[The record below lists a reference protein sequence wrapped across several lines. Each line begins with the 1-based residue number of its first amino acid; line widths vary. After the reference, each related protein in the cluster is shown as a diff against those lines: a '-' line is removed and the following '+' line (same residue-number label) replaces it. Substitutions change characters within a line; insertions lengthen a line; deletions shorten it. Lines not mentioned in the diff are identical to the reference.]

1 MFQKQK
7 NLSESTDEKRNKIQ
21 NDIMEQNIF
30 KVFKNLQSDSLKSD
44 LNSKIFSSNVDDE
57 EDQASKKEE
66 AQACMNLD

>member
-30 KVFKNLQSDSLKSD
+30 KVFKNLQSDSVQSG
-44 LNSKIFSSNVDDE
+44 LNSKIFNSNVDDSE
-57 EDQASKKEE
+57 EQASKKEE
-66 AQACMNLD
+66 AQASMNLD

>member
-30 KVFKNLQSDSLKSD
+30 KVFKNLQSDSVQSG
-44 LNSKIFSSNVDDE
+44 LNSKIFNSNVDDS

-66 AQACMNLD
+66 AQASMNLD

>member
-30 KVFKNLQSDSLKSD
+30 KVFKNLQSDSVQSG
-44 LNSKIFSSNVDDE
+44 LNSKIFSSEVDDSE
-57 EDQASKKEE
+57 EQASKKEE
-66 AQACMNLD
+66 AQASMNLD

>member
-1 MFQKQK
+1 
-7 NLSESTDEKRNKIQ
+7 
-21 NDIMEQNIF
+21 MEQKIF

>member
-57 EDQASKKEE
+57 EDQASKK
-66 AQACMNLD
+66 

>member
-30 KVFKNLQSDSLKSD
+30 KVFKNLQSDSVQSG
-44 LNSKIFSSNVDDE
+44 LNSKIFNSNVDDSE
-57 EDQASKKEE
+57 EQA
-66 AQACMNLD
+66 